1 MKIVALF
8 PGPALGPIGG
18 YKVLLEYLSRLA
30 DEGHQVTAC
39 YAGSIYYAR
48 KPLKYKLSGVVRY
61 LQRLT
66 GGYSYRR
73 WLPSMSGR
81 LRERLTFSL
90 CYRHVP
96 KTADRYIA
104 TSPYTADYLE
114 HYPVPPESKY
124 YFIQGRED
132 WGTGLKAIVDDTYH
146 FCLNKIT
153 VSQWLKDMLRF
164 QYGEDSVCVPNSF
177 DMNTLRLYN
186 PIANRNDAT
195 VAMLWHE
202 HPLKDCDTGID
213 AIRLAAREVPDLKV
227 EMFGAPARPDD
238 VIAGLGPDLAGRVSY
253 TRNATREQ
261 ICDILNHA
269 SVFIGTSRTEG
280 WGLTVGEAMI
290 CGAAVACT
298 DCKGY
303 LEMARDG
310 ENALVSPVGD
320 AHALAGNMVR
330 LLTDAS
336 LRITLATRA
345 AHDIR
350 RFDPESSF
358 TLFKRA
364 LEIQ

>member
-66 GGYSYRR
+66 WGYSYRR
-73 WLPSMSGR
+73 WLPSMCGR

-96 KTADRYIA
+96 KNADRYIA

-114 HYPVPPESKY
+114 HYPVPPERKY
-124 YFIQGRED
+124 YFIQDRED
-132 WGTGLKAIVDDTYH
+132 WGAGLRQIVDDTYH
-146 FCLNKIT
+146 MCMNKVV
-153 VSQWLKDMLRF
+153 VSHWLQDMLRF
-164 QYGEDSVCVPNSF
+164 QYGEPSELVPNSF
-177 DMNTLRLYN
+177 DIGSIRLTE
-186 PIANRNDAT
+186 PIETRTAPV
-195 VAMLWHE
+195 VAMLWHDMQR
-202 HPLKDCDTGID
+202 KDCDTGID

-253 TRNATREQ
+253 TRNAMREQ
-261 ICDILNHA
+261 VCDILNRA

-320 AHALAGNMVR
+320 APALAGNMVR
-330 LLTDAS
+330 LLTDAP

-345 AHDIR
+345 AHDLR